1 MKDLISATS
10 LLFASV
16 ILVICVFQDVNF
28 ESALLRAGISF
39 LSTYSIGIVA
49 LALFKVT
56 IKTEKNKNNCK
67 SKRYKIEVGTGMIG
81 NNNV

>member
-56 IKTEKNKNNCK
+56 IKTEKNKNEDEGQHKAMTQPENTAAK
-67 SKRYKIEVGTGMIG
+67 AQ
-81 NNNV
+81 